1 MAIPVTINGV
11 EYPSRMAYFR
21 TLEDQGNR
29 SDASFYMHMRLKHDR
44 EFYEK
49 EIKRTCAYLKKRYHN
64 DTEFKKRVNNRRT
77 KYYFDHK
84 NNVSS

>member
-1 MAIPVTINGV
+1 MAISVTIDGIK
-11 EYPSRMAYFR
+11 YPSRMAYFR

-49 EIKRTCAYLKKRYHN
+49 EIKRSSAYIKKRYHN
-64 DTEFKKRVNNRRT
+64 DAEFKKRVNDRRI
-77 KYYFDHK
+77 KYYIDHK

>member
-1 MAIPVTINGV
+1 MAISVTIDGV
-11 EYPSRMAYFR
+11 TYPSRMAYFR

-49 EIKRTCAYLKKRYHN
+49 EIIGCSMIYSHSEVLC
-64 DTEFKKRVNNRRT
+64 
-77 KYYFDHK
+77 
-84 NNVSS
+84 